1 MKRYMERF
9 ESWTETHRQ
18 MRKIVEDFERIA
30 ERLGRRINEV
40 AEMQRLSEERFRQE
54 WNDWVADDQKR
65 WKQFTVTNDEAW
77 RNENKQLEALRQR
90 VEEVTA
96 IYEPLKDSRSE
107 ERRVGKEAR
116 QSRTAKRIKKTD
128 KKHFN
133 L

>member
-90 VEEVTA
+90 VEEEIGRA
-96 IYEPLKDSRSE
+96 AGR
-107 ERRVGKEAR
+107 ERGEVVVGCKGRERASCG
-116 QSRTAKRIKKTD
+116 Q
-128 KKHFN
+128 
-133 L
+133 